1 MHVPPRRPSMRI
13 IVSRNIKAL
22 AIEVWRIKGA
32 KMSKLVPHSPL
43 PPLLYCFSTMKF
55 CFWRFSNRKTQS
67 SGSQSAPREAD
78 GRSVDIQDGYSS
90 QDSDSD
96 SQEEY
101 SQDEEDSWR
110 ACKFEATSQTRRSA
124 QTTAADS
131 QIQGHSLINT
141 INRTPIDNPCSPAC
155 SGPYEQFMTDTR
167 GNVTTVKHH
176 CSWGPNE
183 TIRVESP
190 CTLDLHTEAGCPGY
204 VEEDKVDEHG
214 NTAVVSQLCGHEK
227 CQRARQEIWKHFR
240 NSQGPGVQR
249 WS

>member
-1 MHVPPRRPSMRI
+1 MMDIGP
-13 IVSRNIKAL
+13 KAL
-22 AIEVWRIKGA
+22 RLSPHNALSTSSAYATATSCSHRYSCKIE
-32 KMSKLVPHSPL
+32 H
-43 PPLLYCFSTMKF
+43 LLSTRQRAQYKD

-141 INRTPIDNPCSPAC
+141 INRTPFDNPCSPSC
-155 SGPYEQFMTDTR
+155 SGPYEQFLTDTR

-190 CTLDLHTEAGCPGY
+190 CTLDLDTEAGCPGY

-240 NSQGPGVQR
+240 NSQDPGIQR
-249 WS
+249 WR